1 MLRTLVPVLATF
13 ALVMCLYASP
23 ARSGAPSAELLPD
36 LDQEIPSELQVTK
49 TTASRGEPSYVLGFR
64 SAVRNIG
71 EGPLVIKGHRS
82 PSESAMTAD
91 QLIERGDGSSDVV
104 AGIGSLRYVRSY
116 DHQHWHYLSFDRYEL
131 RRAASS
137 RVLVRDKKTGFCLG
151 DRYRATNVRISNP
164 APQPVYV
171 GRCGFANPGLDT
183 IDEGISPGYGD
194 DYSAFLEYQDLPLDR
209 LENGRYVLVHRVNS
223 DRKIHELSYA
233 NDAASVLLDLRWR
246 HGVPH
251 LRLMASCPD
260 SARCDGGRDPLKS
273 SRIRRSS
280 SVRTAHAARRTAPD
294 PVAHIADGVLPD
306 DAADGTPGGWA
317 ARQWNFAGPNGVG
330 APRAWANLIAA
341 GAPGGAGVTVAVVDT
356 GVAYTNRS
364 PYRISPDLTE
374 AQFVPG
380 WDFVDNDP
388 YPLDENGH
396 GTQVASTI
404 AEETNNSYGLTGLA
418 YGARIMPIRVLDAHG
433 NGDAVRIARGVVY
446 AVDHGATVINIS
458 LTFDPSVTAAQ
469 IPELLRAFDYATRR
483 GALVVAAAGNDGA
496 GAIDYPARSNLVL
509 AVGATTEFGCVA
521 SYSDYGPDLDL
532 VAPGGGSDADLP
544 EDPNCQAGRAGRPIY
559 QVTLQ
564 GAPDRF
570 GISSGYMGTSMA
582 APHVS
587 ATAALVVASR
597 VLGSRP
603 TPAAIATRLE
613 RTARDLGPAGRDS
626 RYGWGLLD
634 AGAATAPPARKPI
647 AATSAKKKASHH
659 RRSKRSRRHSGL
671 HRQAPRN

>member
-1 MLRTLVPVLATF
+1 VLATL
-13 ALVMCLYASP
+13 ALVMFLHASP
-23 ARSGAPSAELLPD
+23 ARSGVGSAEQLPD
-36 LDQEIPSELQVTK
+36 LDQEVPSELQVTK
-49 TTASRGEPSYVLGFR
+49 TTASGGEPSYVIGFR
-64 SAVRNIG
+64 SAVLNIG
-71 EGPLVIKGHRS
+71 DGPLVIKGHRA

-91 QLIERGDGSSDVV
+91 QIVERDDGSSDVV
-104 AGIGSLRYVRSY
+104 AGIGSLRYVHSY
-116 DHQHWHYLSFDRYEL
+116 DHQHWHYLRFDRYEL
-131 RRAASS
+131 RRAGTS
-137 RVLVRDKKTGFCLG
+137 RVLARDRKTGFCLG

-171 GRCGFANPGLDT
+171 GRCGFDNPGLQA
-183 IDEGISPGYGD
+183 IEEGISPGYGD
-194 DYSAFLEYQDLPLDR
+194 DYSAFLEYQDLPLDG

-223 DRKIHELSYA
+223 DRRIHERSYT

-246 HGVPH
+246 LGVPH
-251 LRLMASCPD
+251 LRLLASCPD

-273 SRIRRSS
+273 PRTRRSA
-280 SVRTAHAARRTAPD
+280 SVRTAHAARRTTPD
-294 PVAHIADGVLPD
+294 PVAHVADEVLPD
-306 DAADGTPGGWA
+306 DAADGTQGGWA

-356 GVAYTNRS
+356 GVAYTNLP
-364 PYRISPDLTE
+364 PYRISPDFTE
-374 AQFVPG
+374 TQFVTG

-418 YGARIMPIRVLDAHG
+418 YGARIMPVRVLDAHG

-446 AVDHGATVINIS
+446 AVDHGASVINIS
-458 LTFDPSVTAAQ
+458 LTFEPSVTAAQ
-469 IPELLRAFDYATRR
+469 IPELLRAFDYAASR
-483 GALVVAAAGNDGA
+483 GVLVVAAAGNEGA
-496 GAIDYPARSNLVL
+496 GAIDYPARASNVL

-532 VAPGGGSDADLP
+532 VAPGGGSDAYLP

-559 QVTLQ
+559 QITLE
-564 GAPDRF
+564 GATDRF
-570 GISSGYMGTSMA
+570 GISSGYIGTSMA

-587 ATAALVVASR
+587 ATAALVLASR

-603 TPAAIATRLE
+603 TPAALTSRLE

-634 AGAATAPPARKPI
+634 AAAATAPPAHTSISATRAQRVKP
-647 AATSAKKKASHH
+647 KASH
-659 RRSKRSRRHSGL
+659 RSKRGRRHSGVQ
-671 HRQAPRN
+671 RKAPRK

>member
-1 MLRTLVPVLATF
+1 MLRTFAPLFVALGLA
-13 ALVMCLYASP
+13 MIPYASP
-23 ARSGAPSAELLPD
+23 AHSGVLAAEQLPD
-36 LDQEIPSELQVTK
+36 LDQEVPTELQVTK
-49 TTASRGEPSYVLGFR
+49 TTGSGGAPSYVLGFR

-71 EGPLVIKGHRS
+71 DGPLVIKGHRS
-82 PSESAMTAD
+82 PSEPAMTAD
-91 QLIERGDGSSDVV
+91 QLVERSDGSSDVV
-104 AGIGSLRYVRSY
+104 PGIGVLRYVRSY
-116 DHQHWHYLSFDRYEL
+116 DHQHWHYLAFDRYEL
-131 RRAASS
+131 RRAGSS
-137 RVLVRDKKTGFCLG
+137 RVLARDKKTGFCLG
-151 DRYRATNVRISNP
+151 DRYRATNVRIGNP
-164 APQPVYV
+164 APRPVYV
-171 GRCGFANPGLDT
+171 GRCGFDNPGLDA
-183 IDEGISPGYGD
+183 IEEGISPGYGD

-209 LENGRYVLVHRVNS
+209 LKNGRYVLVHRVNS
-223 DRKIHELSYA
+223 DRSIHELSYA
-233 NDAASVLLDLRWR
+233 NDAASVLLDLRWQQ
-246 HGVPH
+246 GVPRLH
-251 LRLMASCPD
+251 LLASCPD
-260 SARCDGGRDPLKS
+260 SARCDGERDPLKAP
-273 SRIRRSS
+273 RIRQSA
-280 SVRTAHAARRTAPD
+280 SVTARAAQRATPD
-294 PVAHIADGVLPD
+294 PVAHIADTVVPD
-306 DAADGTPGGWA
+306 DSADGAPGGWA
-317 ARQWNFAGPNGVG
+317 ARQWNFAGPNGVD

-356 GVAYTNRS
+356 GVAYTNLA
-364 PYRISPDLTE
+364 PYRISPDLAET
-374 AQFVPG
+374 QFVPG

-433 NGDAVRIARGVVY
+433 NGDAPRIARGVVY
-446 AVDHGATVINIS
+446 AVDHGAKVINVS

-483 GALVVAAAGNDGA
+483 GALVVAAAGNDGG
-496 GAIDYPARSNLVL
+496 GAIDYPARASDVL

-532 VAPGGGSDADLP
+532 VAPGGGSDAYLP
-544 EDPNCQAGRAGRPIY
+544 GDPYCKAGRAGRPIY
-559 QVTLQ
+559 QITLQ

-570 GISSGYMGTSMA
+570 GISSSYIGTSMA

-597 VLGSRP
+597 VLGSKP
-603 TPAAIATRLE
+603 TPAAIASRLE
-613 RTARDLGPAGRDS
+613 QTARDLGPAGRDS

-659 RRSKRSRRHSGL
+659 RRSKRSRRHTGI
-671 HRQAPRN
+671 HR